1 MKLTKQQISELTD
14 TQLNRAMI
22 WCYPDQ
28 PALTFRGAA
37 TYKYGG
43 IKDPV
48 GVHIAIPDVGRFDEL
63 VYVNFLEDWNLLM
76 PLVVENRIEY
86 TIDYMGCITIYSDDG
101 ALVSLSES
109 LQRAYCE
116 ALVYLKVGV

>member
-14 TQLNRAMI
+14 TQLNRAMV

-43 IKDPV
+43 IKDPI
-48 GVHIAIPDVGRFDEL
+48 GAHIVIPDVSRFDEL
-63 VYVNFLEDWNLLM
+63 VDVDFLEDWNQLM
-76 PLVVENRIEY
+76 PLVVQHRFFVETKY
-86 TIDYMGCITIYSDDG
+86 D
-101 ALVSLSES
+101 LSEHGVLLNGEIFSNKS